1 MLNTTVLDVA
11 IGLVFVY
18 LLLSLVCTALLEIIA
33 AFFNLRARNLEDGI
47 RSLFSDGFGP
57 GNKAFVEQIYDHG
70 LIAGLYRNPA
80 VDLIKTDIGSF
91 EKPTQKAAKKKL
103 PSYIHSRTFTLSLID
118 ILNSERA
125 DGNDVVASIKHT
137 LSSLPD
143 NKARQALLTLV
154 ADADGKAD
162 VLRQNFE
169 NWYNSAMDR
178 VSGWYKKR
186 TQYILLGIGLIIAV
200 AVNADSILIAKTL
213 YVDPGMRSAVVASA
227 TNLLTTGS
235 KTVDGATP
243 TAPENLS
250 DLRNKLTLL
259 NTEMDAV
266 RDAETTT
273 LLPIGWKGRFNWRAV
288 FLGPAIP
295 GWLLTGIA
303 LSLGAPFWFD
313 LLNKFM
319 VVRST
324 IKPQEKSALD
334 KSKD

>member
-33 AFFNLRARNLEDGI
+33 AIFNLRAKNLEDGI

-57 GNKAFVEQIYDHG
+57 GNRALVQQLYDHG

-80 VDLIKTDIGSF
+80 IDLIKTHVGSF
-91 EKPTQKAAKKKL
+91 EKPTEKAAKKKL
-103 PSYIHSRTFTLSLID
+103 PSYIPSRTFALSLID

-125 DGNDVVASIKHT
+125 EGDSVVASVKRT

-143 NKARQALLTLV
+143 NKAKQALLTLV

-162 VLRQNFE
+162 ALRQNLE

-178 VSGWYKKR
+178 ASGWYKKK

-200 AVNADSILIAKTL
+200 GVNADSILIAKTL
-213 YVDPGMRSAVVASA
+213 YVDPGVRSAVVTNA
-227 TNLLTTGS
+227 TSLLNMGS
-235 KTVDGATP
+235 KTVEGATP
-243 TAPENLS
+243 TTPGNLS
-250 DLRNKLTLL
+250 DLTDKLTLL
-259 NTEMDAV
+259 NKEMSAV
-266 RDAETTT
+266 RDSETTT
-273 LLPIGWKGRFNWRAV
+273 LLPIGWKGRFNWQAV
-288 FLGPAIP
+288 FRGPAIP
-295 GWLLTGIA
+295 GWLLTAVA

-313 LLNKFM
+313 MLNKFM

-324 IKPQEKSALD
+324 IKPQEKSSLD

>member
-33 AFFNLRARNLEDGI
+33 AIFNLRAKNLEDGI

-57 GNKAFVEQIYDHG
+57 GNKALVQQIYDHG

-80 VDLIKTDIGSF
+80 VDLVKTDIGLF
-91 EKPTQKAAKKKL
+91 EKPTQKTPKKKL
-103 PSYIHSRTFTLSLID
+103 PSYIPSRTFALSLID

-125 DGNDVVASIKHT
+125 DGDGVVASVKRT

-143 NKARQALLTLV
+143 NKAKQALLSLIV
-154 ADADGKAD
+154 DADGKAD
-162 VLRQNFE
+162 ALRQNVE

-178 VSGWYKKR
+178 ASGWYKKR
-186 TQYILLGIGLIIAV
+186 TQYILLGIGFVIAV

-213 YVDPGMRSAVVASA
+213 YIDPGVRSAVVSSA
-227 TNLLTTGS
+227 TSLVNMGS
-235 KTVDGATP
+235 KTVDGATASVP
-243 TAPENLS
+243 QNLS
-250 DLRNKLTLL
+250 DLKNKLALL
-259 NTEMDAV
+259 NSEMSAV

-295 GWLLTGIA
+295 GWLLTGVA

-324 IKPQEKSALD
+324 IKPQEKSSLD
-334 KSKD
+334 KSKG